1 MSAHVFAPPKK
12 VCWECNHQTRIWV
25 ILGWWGKLAG
35 LDRLKM
41 GCTIQI
47 TGIWTQVTAH
57 VIERSITILYVPAI
71 SDILRKNGKVTPIQ
85 FPSFARAAGLHLTA
99 PGCQRPASRWRID
112 LWDSLGST
120 LQLEKQQLVF
130 VQGWNSLKI
139 NNPTPICNTLQ
150 KHAKAMI
157 DHLGGVGYWGEGID

>member
-1 MSAHVFAPPKK
+1 MFLPPQKKFAESVIIRLGSGWSLGDEVSWQVWIDWKWVAQSRSQGSEPRLRHMSSRGALRSYMYQPYL
-12 VCWECNHQTRIWV
+12 IY
-25 ILGWWGKLAG
+25 WG
-35 LDRLKM
+35 
-41 GCTIQI
+41 
-47 TGIWTQVTAH
+47 
-57 VIERSITILYVPAI
+57 
-71 SDILRKNGKVTPIQ
+71 KNGKVTPIQ

-150 KHAKAMI
+150 KHAKTMI